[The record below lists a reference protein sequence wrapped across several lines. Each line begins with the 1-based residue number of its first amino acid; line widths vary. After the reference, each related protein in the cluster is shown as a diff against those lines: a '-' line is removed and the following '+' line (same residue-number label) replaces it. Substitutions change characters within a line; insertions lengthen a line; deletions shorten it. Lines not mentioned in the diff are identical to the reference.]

1 MIRDEAIAKDVLKR
15 KTIKL
20 DKEFAGFKGKFS
32 DAEDIMNVV
41 LCDATFHLNE
51 DSIDYRKNAHD
62 VGINGKC
69 E

>member
-41 LCDATFHLNE
+41 L
-51 DSIDYRKNAHD
+51 IDEEIHVTTHNHQD
-62 VGINGKC
+62 T
-69 E
+69 

>member
-41 LCDATFHLNE
+41 L
-51 DSIDYRKNAHD
+51 IDEEIHVTTHNIKLLRWTTKRH
-62 VGINGKC
+62 I
-69 E
+69 

>member
-1 MIRDEAIAKDVLKR
+1 MNNWMIRDEAIAKDVLKR

-41 LCDATFHLNE
+41 L
-51 DSIDYRKNAHD
+51 IDEEIHVTTHNHQD
-62 VGINGKC
+62 T
-69 E
+69 